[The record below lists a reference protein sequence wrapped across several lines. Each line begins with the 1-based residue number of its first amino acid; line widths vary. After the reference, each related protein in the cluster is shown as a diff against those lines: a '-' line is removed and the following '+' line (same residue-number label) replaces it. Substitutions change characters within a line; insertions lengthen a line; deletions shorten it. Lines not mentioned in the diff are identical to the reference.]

1 MSYPLCYTV
10 RMMINKDK
18 EKTNDDLR
26 DMMPTSEEAYDYD
39 SMWGVSGYYND
50 NNGND
55 IRDRD

>member
-1 MSYPLCYTV
+1 
-10 RMMINKDK
+10 MMINKDK